1 MSALKGHLDNYKFRW
16 KNVIKRY
23 IDTYP
28 EKKVNG
34 NATQNDR
41 AYSGVLQI
49 ANELHVFKANL
60 SGDILNLKKN
70 IQNQSNDIDEIKNQ
84 YKNQKKELVSAI
96 GNNKAAKPFKID
108 KYDENSES
116 YINIVAYLIAIFST
130 SFFIYK
136 QIKQ

>member
-1 MSALKGHLDNYKFRW
+1 MSTLKGHLDNYKFRW
-16 KNVIKRY
+16 KNAIKRY

-34 NATQNDR
+34 NTTQNDR

-60 SGDILNLKKN
+60 SGDILNVKKN
-70 IQNQSNDIDEIKNQ
+70 IQNQSDDIDKIKNQ
-84 YKNQKKELVSAI
+84 YRNQKKELVSAI